1 MEEDEDREG
10 SGVAGG
16 SEETEPEVA
25 IGVDSDVGGLD
36 AVHGIGSGR

>member
-16 SEETEPEVA
+16 SEEAEPEVA
-25 IGVDSDVGGLD
+25 VGVDGKVGGLD
-36 AVHGIGSGR
+36 AVDGIESGR